1 MSNPADRLPGPAAP
15 GYALVACSGVDPSQ
29 DQLRIEPGPAAD
41 PVGPTPGPSRTTPR
55 TQWTQRGP
63 LADHCHPGKLDTPRT
78 QSWTRQAQ
86 AWTSPVRSWSQHVTQ
101 VDPAR
106 QTMDHRDDRRDRGRR
121 PRIGNARETNPAG
134 ISCLVCHKGPQRPH
148 KAPFRPY
155 MGSYAHRPAGGSSKN
170 LHRNINLYLSPV
182 LRIFSDFSRKLD
194 W

>member
-1 MSNPADRLPGPAAP
+1 MSNPADRLPGPAA
-15 GYALVACSGVDPSQ
+15 DP
-29 DQLRIEPGPAAD
+29 L
-41 PVGPTPGPSRTTPR
+41 GPTPGPSRTPPR

-63 LADHCHPGKLDTPRT
+63 LADHCHPGQIDTPGT
-78 QSWTRQAQ
+78 QSWTRPAQ
-86 AWTSPVRSWSQHVTQ
+86 AWTRPVLSWTQRVTQ

-106 QTMDHRDDRRDRGRR
+106 QTMDHLEDRRERGRR

-134 ISCLVCHKGPQRPH
+134 ISGL
-148 KAPFRPY
+148 FRPY
-155 MGSYAHRPAGGSSKN
+155 RGSYAHRPAGGSSKN